1 MFDVAIVGGGI
12 VGLATAYEYLRK
24 RPETKLLLLEKE
36 AELATH
42 QTGRNSGV
50 IHSGIYYRPGSL
62 KAKLCRRGVEKLLRF
77 CDENGVP
84 YELCGKLIVA
94 TSEGE
99 RARLPE
105 LVERGAANGVPGLR
119 LLSREELVEIEPHA
133 AGVEAIH
140 SPQTGIVSFRAVSQ
154 KLGETLE
161 RAGGVIRTSTAV
173 LRIVETGGAVRLETS
188 EGEIDARFVVSAAG
202 LHADR
207 LAVPRA
213 PVLIVPFRG
222 EYFRLRPESRHLVR
236 HLLYPVPDPTFPFL
250 GVHFTRRIDGEIEA
264 GPNAVLALARE
275 GYRRSEIALAD
286 LSEMARFAGF
296 WRMARKHWRVGISEY
311 HRSLRKS
318 VFVRTLQKLVPEVA
332 SGDLEEGGSGVR
344 AMALDADGTL
354 VDDFRILQ
362 TGKVMHVLSAP
373 SPAATSA
380 FAVAEYIVGQC
391 QRP

>member
-12 VGLATAYEYLRK
+12 VGLATGYEYLRK

-36 AELATH
+36 AELAMH
-42 QTGRNSGV
+42 QSGRNSGV
-50 IHSGIYYRPGSL
+50 IHSGIYCRPGSL
-62 KAKLCRRGVEKLLRF
+62 KSKLCRRGVEKLLRF

-119 LLSREELVEIEPHA
+119 ILSREEFVEIEPHA

-140 SPQTGIVSFRAVSQ
+140 SPHTGVVSFRAVSE
-154 KLGETLE
+154 KLGETLQ
-161 RAGGVIRTSTAV
+161 RSGGVIRTSTAV
-173 LRIVETGGAVRLETS
+173 LRIVEAGGAVRLETN
-188 EGEIDARFVVSAAG
+188 EGELYARFVVSAAG
-202 LHADR
+202 LQADR
-207 LAVPRA
+207 LAGSRA

-222 EYFRLRPESRHLVR
+222 EYLRLKPESRYLIR

-264 GPNAVLALARE
+264 GPNAVLTLARE

-286 LSEMARFAGF
+286 LSEMACSAGF
-296 WRMARKHWRVGISEY
+296 WRMARKHWRVGLSEY

-318 VFVRTLQKLVPEVA
+318 VFVRSLQKLVPEID
-332 SGDLEEGGSGVR
+332 SEDLEEGGSGIR
-344 AMALDADGTL
+344 AMALDGDGTL
-354 VDDFRILQ
+354 VDDFRTLR
-362 TGKVMHVLSAP
+362 TGKVLHVLSAP

-380 FAVAEYIVGQC
+380 FAIAEYIVAQC
-391 QRP
+391 

>member
-12 VGLATAYEYLRK
+12 VGLATGYEYLRK

-36 AELATH
+36 AELAMH
-42 QTGRNSGV
+42 QSGRNSGV
-50 IHSGIYYRPGSL
+50 IHSGIYCRPGSL
-62 KAKLCRRGVEKLLRF
+62 KSKLCRRGVEKLLRF

-119 LLSREELVEIEPHA
+119 ILSREEFVEIEPHA

-140 SPQTGIVSFRAVSQ
+140 SPHTGVVSFRAVSE
-154 KLGETLE
+154 KLGETLQ
-161 RAGGVIRTSTAV
+161 RSGGVIRTSTAV
-173 LRIVETGGAVRLETS
+173 LRIVEAGGAVRLETN
-188 EGEIDARFVVSAAG
+188 EGELYARFVVSAAG
-202 LHADR
+202 LQADR
-207 LAVPRA
+207 LVGSRA

-222 EYFRLRPESRHLVR
+222 EYLRLKPESRYLIR

-264 GPNAVLALARE
+264 GPNAVLTLARE
-275 GYRRSEIALAD
+275 GYRRSEIVFAD
-286 LSEMARFAGF
+286 LSEMACSAGF
-296 WRMARKHWRVGISEY
+296 WRMARKHWRVGLSEY

-318 VFVRTLQKLVPEVA
+318 VFVRSLQKLVPEID
-332 SGDLEEGGSGVR
+332 SEDLEEGGSGIR
-344 AMALDADGTL
+344 AMALDGDGTL
-354 VDDFRILQ
+354 VDDFRTLR
-362 TGKVMHVLSAP
+362 TGKVLHVLSAP

-380 FAVAEYIVGQC
+380 FAIAEYIVAQC
-391 QRP
+391 

>member
-12 VGLATAYEYLRK
+12 VGLATAYEYLSK

-50 IHSGIYYRPGSL
+50 VHSGIYCRPGSL
-62 KAKLCRRGVEKLLRF
+62 KAKLCRRGVEKLFRF

-140 SPQTGIVSFRAVSQ
+140 SPHTGIVSFRAVSE

-188 EGEIDARFVVSAAG
+188 AGELDARFVVSAAG

-207 LAVPRA
+207 LAGPRA

-222 EYFRLRPESRHLVR
+222 EYFRLKPESRHLVR

-311 HRSLRKS
+311 HRSLRRS

-344 AMALDADGTL
+344 AMALDEDGTL
-354 VDDFRILQ
+354 VDDFRTLR
-362 TGKVMHVLSAP
+362 TGNVLHVLSAP

-380 FAVAEYIVGQC
+380 FAIAEYIVRQC
-391 QRP
+391 Q